1 MNQADQGLRD
11 TKSTLQLI
19 PKRRHHT
26 QLLRCVALAGTNQN
40 QTEVRVIVYVPPV
53 IESFFVRRIP
63 IGQRGVNAIFTCTSD
78 GRPPCS
84 IAWLCNDTKVTND
97 TRHQIYHSLQQE
109 DTSMSSILIISH
121 ISAED
126 DGNYTCLTET
136 RLGNDSST
144 ITFSYSDQSDIIRG
158 DSYISLKTATITP
171 SVNNQGKRLLCVAL
185 HPELPDIRHCAVY
198 LNVQGPPDDV
208 KMTALDDLHDG
219 IETNVSCRAFNGY
232 PASLIHWY
240 IGTRNVTP
248 IPTLLSITNG
258 RTENG
263 YKNGKSVSITY
274 GRTLNLTCSVQGAR
288 PPAELEWQVPEE
300 VQVRL
305 GGQFNAVHSDAYVSQ
320 RVVSVTPSRDDG
332 NKIFRCVASHRELD
346 NGLQLFI
353 RLDVQ
358 VPPSNLLLTAYGSI
372 TNNAKES
379 RSVNVF
385 ECSATSFTCKSIG
398 SSPTALI
405 SWILASDDDL
415 GSTTST
421 STTNK
426 ADQGLRDTNSTLQLI
441 PKRIHHNQLLICVAS
456 AGMNQRQAEVR
467 VIVYGPPDPP
477 QLNGTEGLQGGV
489 SSNVTCTSNNGYPA
503 PTFHWYL
510 RSKNV
515 TKGSD
520 TQTLRNRNHRI
531 DATSI
536 FNFTPT
542 IDDHGELLV
551 CQVFQPN
558 ATSMKS
564 RRISAVLNVLYSPVI
579 VDYSVRRF
587 SSGQHS
593 VDAILTC
600 TSDSRPLA
608 SITWFLN
615 DRELINGTRHHIY
628 HSQAQEDT
636 LKSSILNIVNISA
649 EDDGNYTCLAETR
662 LWKDSATITFLYSGK
677 PSIITPRRIDVK

>member
-1 MNQADQGLRD
+1 MSKYSLRADHFSGNLTIRD
-11 TKSTLQLI
+11 LTLDDSGRYQCNVF
-19 PKRRHHT
+19 T
-26 QLLRCVALAGTNQN
+26 DVDT
-40 QTEVRVIVYVPPV
+40 
-53 IESFFVRRIP
+53 
-63 IGQRGVNAIFTCTSD
+63 IFNGID
-78 GRPPCS
+78 
-84 IAWLCNDTKVTND
+84 
-97 TRHQIYHSLQQE
+97 
-109 DTSMSSILIISH
+109 
-121 ISAED
+121 
-126 DGNYTCLTET
+126 
-136 RLGNDSST
+136 
-144 ITFSYSDQSDIIRG
+144 
-158 DSYISLKTATITP
+158 
-171 SVNNQGKRLLCVAL
+171 
-185 HPELPDIRHCAVY
+185 
-198 LNVQGPPDDV
+198 LNV
-208 KMTALDDLHDG
+208 MLSA
-219 IETNVSCRAFNGY
+219 
-232 PASLIHWY
+232 
-240 IGTRNVTP
+240 

-636 LKSSILNIVNISA
+636 LKSRIPDPPYEFIVDQNQ
-649 EDDGNYTCLAETR
+649 TR
-662 LWKDSATITFLYSGK
+662 SSTLFVTWQPGIANGLQ
-677 PSIITPRRIDVK
+677 